1 MNITCAFN
9 ACVFC
14 MICSL
19 NASSSIDD
27 WFIYHC
33 TLFKLGDHSICYGCV
48 CICGK
53 QCDEIVIIFFF
64 LSILFFFPF
73 NVPVSICMWFR
84 SNPTNADVLYL
95 SDKKRFESS
104 NFNKS
109 NALIVYLHGFSER
122 VPGGAGQSSQEIR
135 DGMWRAK
142 NEKKY
147 LSEFSWNQ
155 HIH

>member
-1 MNITCAFN
+1 MCFQCMCLLYDMFIECVKFNWWLIYLSLYAFQIGRPFDLLWV
-9 ACVFC
+9 CVY
-14 MICSL
+14 MWQTVWW
-19 NASSSIDD
+19 N
-27 WFIYHC
+27 
-33 TLFKLGDHSICYGCV
+33 CYY
-48 CICGK
+48 
-53 QCDEIVIIFFF
+53 IFFSF
-64 LSILFFFPF
+64 YSLFFPF